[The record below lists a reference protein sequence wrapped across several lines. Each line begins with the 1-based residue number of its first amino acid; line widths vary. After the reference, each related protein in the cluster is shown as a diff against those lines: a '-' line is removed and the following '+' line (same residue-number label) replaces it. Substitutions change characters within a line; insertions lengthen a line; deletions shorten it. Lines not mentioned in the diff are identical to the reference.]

1 MSLPHFIFALVL
13 TKKQTKMETYGMI
26 VHGLSALMLIMIGS
40 LRLSNPIKNY
50 EKNSGITLPN
60 QVDLLNELRGTSGV
74 MLLSGITIALGL
86 FMENLNLTAY
96 LVALIVFV
104 GFLIGRVLSIAA
116 DGKPNKQISQG
127 IWFEV
132 VFGILNIVGLVSL
145 F

>member
-1 MSLPHFIFALVL
+1 MSLPHFTFALVL

-26 VHGLSALMLIMIGS
+26 VHGLSALMLIMIGG

-74 MLLSGITIALGL
+74 MLLSGIALGL
-86 FMENLNLTAY
+86 FMKSLNLTAY
-96 LVALIVFV
+96 VVALIVFV

-132 VFGILNIVGLVSL
+132 AFGILNIVGLISL